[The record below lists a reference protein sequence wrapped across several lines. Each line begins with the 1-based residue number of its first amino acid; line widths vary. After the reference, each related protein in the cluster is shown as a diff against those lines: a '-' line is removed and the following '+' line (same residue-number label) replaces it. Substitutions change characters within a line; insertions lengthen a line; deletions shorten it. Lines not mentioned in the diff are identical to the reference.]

1 MPETLAAGLQLSSAV
16 LNMMGMSKAQVTDAI
31 RVERHARLT
40 RVLGTQGDLFGAMND
55 DDSVT

>member
-16 LNMMGMSKAQVTDAI
+16 LNMMGMSKAQVTHAI
-31 RVERHARLT
+31 RVERHARLV

-55 DDSVT
+55 GDSLT